1 MTHTLKY
8 VKLDKSISYYSD
20 KGFTKSI
27 TKASKMSSEEATK
40 KLNKLKPTFN
50 RYGDLF
56 LVNVIKEVFELEKEK
71 NAALKEIELK
81 YKQLGLI

>member
-1 MTHTLKY
+1 
-8 VKLDKSISYYSD
+8 
-20 KGFTKSI
+20 
-27 TKASKMSSEEATK
+27 
-40 KLNKLKPTFN
+40 
-50 RYGDLF
+50 